1 MLVLLAL
8 APLIGVWRIFSTED
22 WKAQLARAALT
33 VISSFLFLLGLRAL
47 PLSTCV
53 MLSFVSPLYMTAL
66 APWVLGERA
75 GIHRWAAVSFGFLGV
90 VIISWPASDGFDS
103 AVLYPLAGALSGA
116 LRDLTT
122 RSMTLRS
129 TSESMIFYSVTA
141 MMLAGGV
148 ATKGD
153 VSNVVAFDWFLLA
166 VSGITSL
173 IAFYTQV
180 EAFRS
185 AEAATIAP
193 FKYSSLVWSRFSM
206 SCCGGISRPGM
217 CLPERGSSFWPCSTS
232 ITASA
237 RPWLLSNP
245 PRRMPA
251 RRHRS
256 DDRSMISCAQSRRSS
271 PLPSSLHHS
280 AEGLNART
288 RSEDPVFGFTTPR
301 ASGR

>member
-1 MLVLLAL
+1 MLCGSLLLTLSDAISKLLTDRIGIAQLLFGKYVLVVLVLLAL
-8 APLIGVWRIFSTED
+8 APLIGVWRIFSRED

-66 APWVLGERA
+66 APWVLGERV

-90 VIISWPASDGFDS
+90 VIISWPAGDGFDP

-148 ATKGD
+148 AAKGD
-153 VSNVVAFDWFLLA
+153 VSNVAASDWFLLA

-193 FKYSSLVWSRFSM
+193 FKYSSLIWVTILDVLLWRHFPTWNVFSGAAIIILAM
-206 SCCGGISRPGM
+206 LYIYHR
-217 CLPERGSSFWPCSTS
+217 ERAPMVAVKPASPVASPPPS
-232 ITASA
+232 I
-237 RPWLLSNP
+237 R
-245 PRRMPA
+245 
-251 RRHRS
+251 
-256 DDRSMISCAQSRRSS
+256 
-271 PLPSSLHHS
+271 
-280 AEGLNART
+280 
-288 RSEDPVFGFTTPR
+288 
-301 ASGR
+301 